1 MKYRHVSDGEIRA
14 WLNNIVRKMALDGFK
29 PNAIVAP
36 SRGGLGI
43 GTMLSHYY
51 DAPLFPIELSTRDHA
66 RDHSRSK
73 IMIMNSLSRA
83 SMEGAILFI
92 DDINDTGRT
101 LSELKDIINTMQADD
116 THIGLIRHA
125 VLLEK
130 YSSAE
135 EFDYVGEHIDEDR
148 EQEWV
153 VFPWENWWAV

>member
-1 MKYRHVSDGEIRA
+1 
-14 WLNNIVRKMALDGFK
+14 
-29 PNAIVAP
+29 
-36 SRGGLGI
+36 
-43 GTMLSHYY
+43 
-51 DAPLFPIELSTRDHA
+51 
-66 RDHSRSK
+66 
-73 IMIMNSLSRA
+73 MIMHSLSRA

-101 LSELKDIINTMQADD
+101 LGELKDIINTMQADD